1 MGFIF
6 SMMVVGLNVTGDA
19 AVIVKRPRLSLDCCF
34 DDEDGIAL
42 TKPPALY
49 ELLRAPMVIKSA
61 CQWDEFRSA
70 VRPIPA

>member
-1 MGFIF
+1 
-6 SMMVVGLNVTGDA
+6 MMAVGLNVTGDA

-42 TKPPALY
+42 TKLPTPALY